1 MIAAIV
7 RAQLLS
13 MRSFRLGSS
22 RRSAL
27 VSIVT
32 GLIWY
37 GFWSIIAVTAF
48 EYTSGDNAGDALRLN
63 LPVGF
68 LLVMVYWQLAPM
80 VSASLGASLDL
91 KKLLVY
97 PIPRDALF
105 LVEVLLRIANAAEML
120 MVLVGGLTGVLRNPL
135 VGGWAAVPRI
145 AACLVLFTLFNLLL
159 SAGVRN
165 LLERLLARKRLREI
179 VVLLL

>member
-22 RRSAL
+22 RRGAL
-27 VSIVT
+27 VSIGT
-32 GLIWY
+32 GLVWY
-37 GFWSIIAVTAF
+37 GFWTAISIAAF
-48 EYTSGDNAGDALRLN
+48 QYTSAPPGDNPVAAVRLN

-68 LLVMVYWQLAPM
+68 MLVMMYWQLAPL

-97 PIPRDALF
+97 PI
-105 LVEVLLRIANAAEML
+105 
-120 MVLVGGLTGVLRNPL
+120 
-135 VGGWAAVPRI
+135 
-145 AACLVLFTLFNLLL
+145 
-159 SAGVRN
+159 
-165 LLERLLARKRLREI
+165 AR
-179 VVLLL
+179 